1 MRVATIMNRTQRRPV
16 TVRMMT
22 LPLATAVALAW
33 AGTGRAHGQEV
44 APPDNPEATE
54 AISKIRSPFCPGLM
68 LEICPTAQAEALR
81 DSIQAMAETGLAADS
96 VVELVVAQYGE
107 EYRAYPKRSGAG
119 LVAWIVP
126 PLALVLGLGAVV
138 LVLRHLREPEGSG
151 TGEELSDQE
160 QERIRE
166 AMAAM
171 ESDV

>member
-1 MRVATIMNRTQRRPV
+1 MAV
-16 TVRMMT
+16 
-22 LPLATAVALAW
+22 LALMGF
-33 AGTGRAHGQEV
+33 AGGGSGQEV

-54 AISKIRSPFCPGLM
+54 AIGKIRSPFCPGLM

-81 DSIQAMAETGLAADS
+81 DSIQAMAETGLTADS

-126 PLALVLGLGAVV
+126 PLALVLGLGAVI
-138 LVLRHLREPEGSG
+138 LVLRHLREPESQTVHEG
-151 TGEELSDQE
+151 LSDQDE
-160 QERIRE
+160 ERIRE

-171 ESDV
+171 EEDV

>member
-1 MRVATIMNRTQRRPV
+1 MATSIEVKTGRRPAS
-16 TVRMMT
+16 VRRRSWVGASA
-22 LPLATAVALAW
+22 LALLVALGSGAD
-33 AGTGRAHGQEV
+33 GQEV

-81 DSIQAMAETGLAADS
+81 DSIQAMAELGLGADS

-126 PLALVLGLGAVV
+126 PLVLILGLGTVI
-138 LVLRHLREPEGSG
+138 LVLRHMRAPEGS
-151 TGEELSDQE
+151 TIDEELSDE
-160 QERIRE
+160 DEERIRE

-171 ESDV
+171 EEDV